1 MFQCTPDILAAAQ
14 DADVLYTDVWAS
26 MGQEGEFRPAEA
38 GV

>member
-26 MGQEGEFRPAEA
+26 MGQEGVQPAEA